1 MKIKILELEEI
12 KPNGEVIFET
22 SKLMIVPGKGLLNLA
37 SKTQFDY
44 KFIKQ
49 H

>member
-1 MKIKILELEEI
+1 MVEVEEI

-37 SKTQFDY
+37 SNTLFDY